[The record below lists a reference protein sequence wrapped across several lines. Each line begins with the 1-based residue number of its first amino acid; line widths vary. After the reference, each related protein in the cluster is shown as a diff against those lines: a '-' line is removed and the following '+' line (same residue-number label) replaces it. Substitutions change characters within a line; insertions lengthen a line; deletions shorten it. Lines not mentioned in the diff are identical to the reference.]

1 MKLDLHKSANMT
13 AVKVPSKFITITLV
27 ALDDRMKAVLYFFA
41 AKVFQSY
48 YVAVTFILQICY
60 NRLCNLSFIQM
71 KFFCN
76 KLSLPL

>member
-41 AKVFQSY
+41 EKY
-48 YVAVTFILQICY
+48 Y
-60 NRLCNLSFIQM
+60 NLITIVR
-71 KFFCN
+71 
-76 KLSLPL
+76 